1 MTELKSSESERASV
15 GRAPGGRLFV
25 LDASGN
31 RVLSLNADGSDQAQV
46 TDDHL
51 NNWFPHVSPDGKT
64 ILFITFPEDIAAND
78 HPFYKQ
84 VYLRQMPVTGG
95 APRVVAYFYG
105 GQGSINVNS
114 WSPDNRTIAFVSN
127 SAGFP

>member
-1 MTELKSSESERASV
+1 MQIWKM
-15 GRAPGGRLFV
+15 
-25 LDASGN
+25 
-31 RVLSLNADGSDQAQV
+31 NADGSDQVQV

-51 NNWFPHVSPDGKT
+51 NNWFPHVSPDGKK
-64 ILFITFPEDIAAND
+64 ILFISFPEDIAAND

-84 VYLRQMPVTGG
+84 VYLRQMPVAGG
-95 APRVVAYFYG
+95 PPKVVAYFYG

-127 SAGFP
+127 SASFQ